1 MSTTSATTVA
11 TDRRT
16 SKLPVFRSNMA
27 ASWRSLLFWSLFL
40 LAAVAL
46 LLPFHTTFTTPS
58 MLAAVNR
65 LPRVIYW
72 TLRFDQ
78 IHTGP
83 GYVQAMIFS
92 GIGFLA
98 MITAGIQWGSGA
110 IAEAQE
116 DGSLDAVIGRGVGP
130 IQYCLEASAAVLT
143 RLSIIALITY
153 GAIRWMNKPL
163 GVGLKIRLLG
173 QTTIV
178 WLGLG
183 ALVAAVAILVS
194 AFIDKRIWAVA
205 AGVAVTV
212 SSYTV
217 DAISRLNPNLHWI
230 ADLSPVDWAF
240 GDNPLWKGLDGWGEV
255 SLWLLS
261 LILVAC
267 AARVFQWRGRIEALG
282 EGE

>member
-1 MSTTSATTVA
+1 MNTTSATTPA

-16 SKLPVFRSNMA
+16 QKLPVFRANMA
-27 ASWRSLLFWSLFL
+27 ASWRSLLFWSIFL
-40 LAAVAL
+40 LAAVIL

-58 MLAAVNR
+58 VLAAVNR
-65 LPRVIYW
+65 LPWVIYW

-98 MITAGIQWGSGA
+98 MIAAGIQWGSAA
-110 IAEAQE
+110 IAGAEE
-116 DGSLDAVIGRGVGP
+116 DGTLHTVIGRGVGP

-153 GAIRWMNKPL
+153 VAIRWLNKPL
-163 GVGLKIRLLG
+163 GVGLKTRLLG

-183 ALVAAVAILVS
+183 ALVAAIAILVG
-194 AFIDKRIWAVA
+194 AYIGKRVWAVT
-205 AGVAVTV
+205 AGIIVTV

-217 DAISRLNPNLHWI
+217 DAISRLNPNWHWI

-240 GDNPLWKGLDGWGEV
+240 GDNPLWKGLDGWGEI
-255 SLWLLS
+255 SLWVLALM
-261 LILVAC
+261 LTVAAAILF
-267 AARVFQWRGRIEALG
+267 RQREGG
-282 EGE
+282 E